1 MSVITA
7 PRGKASPISHLG
19 EIKTEHQCFMQILRR
34 NGNASGAIR
43 CWWRDA
49 GAARGYTTAVSL
61 HSHTLHSREGMEFI
75 PRVLGKV
82 GFARPLLHYLEARHR
97 RRWGREVQ
105 YDRIFWRP
113 PVSPVFAHRLESR
126 QIRETI
132 GLNPL
137 VSITDHDN
145 IDACADLRALNIQ
158 VPFSFEW
165 TVYYDATV
173 FHIGVHNLP
182 ADGARLLL
190 EQMRHITANPDPQR
204 LEQMLADLG
213 AMPEVLLVLN
223 HPLSN
228 ELRTDFRTH
237 ARLLQ
242 RFLREFHGCFHA
254 LELNGLQPHSHNR
267 RVARMAAEMNLPVI
281 SGGDRHCTEPNAN
294 VNLTNAAT
302 FAEFVEEIPHERV
315 SRVLF
320 LPQYRESTACRY
332 VEFISQ
338 AVATYPEFAGRERW
352 VDRVFKDTENGPE
365 PVAVHWSYGGPWPI
379 RSFVKVIGFMASPQM
394 RPTLRLALGAQSGA
408 EA

>member
-1 MSVITA
+1 M
-7 PRGKASPISHLG
+7 RL
-19 EIKTEHQCFMQILRR
+19 LRR
-34 NGNASGAIR
+34 DKNRSASIR
-43 CWWRDA
+43 CLWRDA
-49 GAARGYTTAVSL
+49 AATRGSTTAISL
-61 HSHTLHSREGMEFI
+61 HSHTLHSREGLEFI
-75 PRVLGKV
+75 PRVLRKIGPAK
-82 GFARPLLHYLEARHR
+82 PLLRYLEARYR

-105 YDRIFWRP
+105 YNRLFWRP
-113 PVSPVFAHRLESR
+113 PVSPVFAHELESR
-126 QIRETI
+126 QIRETL

-145 IDACADLRALNIQ
+145 IDACADLRALSIQ

-165 TVYYDATV
+165 TVYYGTTV

-190 EQMRHITANPDPQR
+190 EAMRRITANPDPQR
-204 LEQMLADLG
+204 LAQMLRDLN
-213 AMPEVLLVLN
+213 AMRDVLLVLN
-223 HPLSN
+223 HPLIN

-237 ARLLQ
+237 VRLLR
-242 RFLREFHGCFHA
+242 RFLREFGGLFHA

-267 RVARMAAEMNLPVI
+267 RVASIAAEMGLPVI

-302 FAEFVEEIPHERV
+302 FAEFVEEIRKERV

-320 LPQYRESTACRY
+320 MPQYRESTACRY

-338 AVATYPEFAGRERW
+338 ALATYPEFAGRERW
-352 VDRVFKDTENGPE
+352 VDRVFKETDNGPE
-365 PVAVHWSYGGPWPI
+365 PAAVDWHYGGPWPI
-379 RSFVKVIGFMASPQM
+379 RTFVAVIGFAASPQM
-394 RPTLRLALGAQSGA
+394 RSTLRLALGAQREV